1 MENKISLLIE
11 FARKKKLVCINKKGK
26 KVFKKI
32 SAISDTT
39 TETKGKILT
48 PEFQNIYVI
57 SLKINIIFFI
67 LYLTS
72 FLVKIQDTLMHNSD

>member
-48 PEFQNIYVI
+48 PEFQNIY
-57 SLKINIIFFI
+57 
-67 LYLTS
+67 
-72 FLVKIQDTLMHNSD
+72 